1 MVCNKIQ
8 ENLVAYLHGEL
19 DKKEVKLIHQHL
31 SSCESCL
38 DEELELRKT
47 GRILDKFQFEAL
59 PDNFDAELHRK
70 LKPFQKPKSS
80 NKPGI
85 RRIVYAIAATLI
97 ITIGLEFF
105 IFQFMQSTE
114 PTIQFTD
121 FPTTQTVFKSASAMA
136 SKRTSLKQKY
146 LEKFQQKRVYNND
159 I

>member
-1 MVCNKIQ
+1 MDCNKIR
-8 ENLVAYLHGEL
+8 ESLTAYLHGEL

-59 PDNFDAELHRK
+59 PEDFDAGLHRK
-70 LKPFQKPKSS
+70 LKPFQKTAS
-80 NKPGI
+80 NGKPGA
-85 RRIVYAIAATLI
+85 RRIIYVIAATLI
-97 ITIGLEFF
+97 VTIGLEFF

-121 FPTTQTVFKSASAMA
+121 FPTTQTVFKSAS
-136 SKRTSLKQKY
+136 
-146 LEKFQQKRVYNND
+146 D
-159 I
+159 